1 MIFERWDLIPEQGRF
16 VKQEEHRLNL
26 QNPWQKWHQHFS
38 RLLDKLTTWG
48 NTVDLE
54 KENKQYSNQLGG
66 NGRWLND
73 ESVSWGQWCSKK
85 DNQMNKQTQI
95 ILGAMLVKDNP
106 SSNWWAALHLKD
118 IFISSSWFII
128 SNMVTTFERRYRIVT
143 FEWSWKDAP
152 IKTDCGTICFET
164 QRCTSPHEYGWWTSL
179 IMQNHFFV

>member
-1 MIFERWDLIPEQGRF
+1 MTSTLL
-16 VKQEEHRLNL
+16 KT
-26 QNPWQKWHQHFS
+26 PWQVDHLGQCSGPWEGKQ
-38 RLLDKLTTWG
+38 
-48 NTVDLE
+48 TVF
-54 KENKQYSNQLGG
+54 KSARG
-66 NGRWLND
+66 NGRRLND

-179 IMQNHFFV
+179 IMPNHFFV